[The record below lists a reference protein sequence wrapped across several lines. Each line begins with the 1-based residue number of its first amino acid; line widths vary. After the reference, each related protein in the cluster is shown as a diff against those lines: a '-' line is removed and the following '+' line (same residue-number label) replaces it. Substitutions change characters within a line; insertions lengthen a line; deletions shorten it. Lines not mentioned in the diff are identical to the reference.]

1 MGIIGIKVGYAALI
15 EPKSNSYHRINLP
28 RMVLVGENVIKKIGS
43 ICHEFN
49 YKNALIVTGKKTY
62 KVAGK
67 KTQELLGSNDI
78 NTCTTMVS
86 EATRE
91 TVNLVKA
98 QIESCGADVVLGI
111 GGGRNI
117 DIAKI
122 SSHEMD
128 RVFISVP
135 TVASHDGIASNL
147 ASLKGSMR
155 PYSVSAA
162 SPIAVVI
169 DSKIIQESPYRFTAA
184 GCGDMICKV
193 VEVRD
198 WRLAHKEK
206 NDYYGV
212 YAGSL
217 SLMSSQHVMENAELI
232 RKRTQEGI
240 RTLLEALVSCGVAM
254 SIAGSSRP
262 TSGSSHLFSHA
273 LDQISEKPALHGEQC
288 GVGSIIMAKLHG
300 LNWVTIRE
308 SLRTIGAPISAKELG
323 VSDNTIIKALML
335 ATSIRPERYTILNK
349 IRLDEKLAIELAE
362 STYVI

>member
-1 MGIIGIKVGYAALI
+1 VGYAALV
-15 EPKSNSYHRINLP
+15 EPKSNSYHRIDLP
-28 RMVLVGENVIKKIGS
+28 RMVLVGQNVIMKISS

-49 YKNALIVTGKKTY
+49 YKNALIVTGRNTY
-62 KVAGK
+62 NIAGQ
-67 KTQELLGSNDI
+67 KTQELLNSDGI
-78 NTCTTMVS
+78 KTCITMIS

-91 TVNLVKA
+91 TINRVKKL
-98 QIESCGADVVLGI
+98 IKSCGAEVVLGI

-122 SSHEMD
+122 SSHEMKRD
-128 RVFISVP
+128 FISVP

-147 ASLKGSMR
+147 ASLKGSTR
-155 PYSVSAA
+155 PYSISAA
-162 SPIAVVI
+162 SPIAVVM

-184 GCGDMICKV
+184 GCGDMICKA

-198 WRLAHKEK
+198 WRLAHREN

-232 RKRTQEGI
+232 MKRTQEGI

-273 LDQISEKPALHGEQC
+273 LDQISESPALHGEQC
-288 GVGSIIMAKLHG
+288 GIGSIMMAKLHG
-300 LNWVTIRE
+300 LNWLSIRD
-308 SLRTIGAPISAKELG
+308 SLRTIGAPISANELG
-323 VSDNTIIKALML
+323 VSNKTIINALLL

-349 IRLDEKLAIELAE
+349 IHLDKKHATQLAE